1 MNSKQAST
9 APIALV
15 GRFAAGEEQRWLDA
29 LSRAMP
35 SERVL
40 AARDIDAPGSVELAV
55 VASADPVA
63 LAGMTSLRWIQSLW
77 AGVERLVA
85 EPALAHL
92 PVVRMVDPELARA
105 MAEATLTWT
114 LYLHRDMPAYLAQQR
129 AREWRQRRYVS
140 PSARRV
146 GVLGLGAIGRE
157 AARVLASAGFTV
169 RGWSATPKRFD
180 GIECLHSRDGLVDL
194 AHSADILVCLLPL
207 TPQTRHIVDA
217 GLIGLLPSGAALIN
231 AGRGPLVATGELLE
245 ALDAGRLSHA
255 VLDVFDEEPLPAE
268 SPLWSH
274 PAVTVMPHVAA
285 VTDPNTASLVVAEN
299 VRGWRES
306 GRIPEAVDRQRGY

>member
-1 MNSKQAST
+1 MTSTQAST

-15 GRFAAGEEQRWLDA
+15 GRFAPGEEQRWLEA

-40 AARDIDAPGSVELAV
+40 AAHYIDAPGSVELAV
-55 VASADPVA
+55 VASAEPTA

-92 PVVRMVDPELARA
+92 PIVRMVDPELARA
-105 MAEATLTWT
+105 MAEAVLAWT

-129 AREWRQRRYVS
+129 AQQWIQRRYVR

-146 GVLGLGAIGRE
+146 GLLGLGAIGRE
-157 AARVLASAGFTV
+157 AARVLVSAGFAV
-169 RGWSATPKRFD
+169 SGWSATPKRLH
-180 GIECLHSRDGLVDL
+180 GIDCLHGRDGLDAL
-194 AHSADILVCLLPL
+194 ARETDILVCLLPL
-207 TPQTRHIVDA
+207 TPHTRHIVDA
-217 GLIGLLPSGAALIN
+217 ELLGLLPHGAALVN
-231 AGRGPLVATGELLE
+231 AGRGPLVDTGALLD

-255 VLDVFDEEPLPAE
+255 VLDVFDEEPLPAD
-268 SPLWSH
+268 SALWSH
-274 PAVTVMPHVAA
+274 PGVTVMPHVAA
-285 VTDPNTASLVVAEN
+285 VTDPDTASLVVAAN
-299 VRGWRES
+299 VRGWRET